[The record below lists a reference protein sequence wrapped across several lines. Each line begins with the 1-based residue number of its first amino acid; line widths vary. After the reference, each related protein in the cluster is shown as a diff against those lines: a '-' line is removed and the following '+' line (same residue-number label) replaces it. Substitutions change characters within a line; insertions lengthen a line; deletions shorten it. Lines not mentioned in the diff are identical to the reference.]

1 MSTRAAKPI
10 LLVLFLFSFTFS
22 CLISSRPFPLPS
34 VYSTLLLIS
43 SFLPLLSI
51 LLFFVFFSSLLFLS
65 LLLSSFLFCSHS
77 LLSFPLPSFLV
88 PSSLLIFVS
97 LRTFHNPFSLVY
109 SPFSYCF
116 PSLLIFIFFAFSSFL
131 SQPFLSGLLSLP
143 ALQPNEI
150 SINNNELFSLPQC
163 Y

>member
-1 MSTRAAKPI
+1 MLAYFKDEIFLFMSTRAAKPI

-51 LLFFVFFSSLLFLS
+51 LFFFVSFSSLLFLS
-65 LLLSSFLFCSHS
+65 LILSSFLFCSFS
-77 LLSFPLPSFLV
+77 LLTFPLPSFLV

-97 LRTFHNPFSLVY
+97 LRSFHNSFSLVY
-109 SPFSYCF
+109 SPFSSC
-116 PSLLIFIFFAFSSFL
+116 SLLPPIFCLSCFLFVSSTT
-131 SQPFLSGLLSLP
+131 LSLWSP
-143 ALQPNEI
+143 
-150 SINNNELFSLPQC
+150 LPSRSSA
-163 Y
+163 